1 MCRCGNTKDQICCPT
16 PAIKTRQGVFGIFQ
30 FLMCFFM
37 QKVKLFNITLLFILN
52 LENVMCTNKVS
63 ENPLME
69 TKMKEGS

>member
-1 MCRCGNTKDQICCPT
+1 
-16 PAIKTRQGVFGIFQ
+16 
-30 FLMCFFM
+30 M